1 MSLDDLFSVRSSAN
15 ANASQIRNLKAIQ
28 ISIASPENIR
38 EWSYG
43 EVKKPETINYRTFKP
58 ERDGLFC
65 AKIFG
70 PVKDYECNCG
80 KYKRMKHRGI
90 VCEKCGVEVIASKVR
105 RERMGH
111 IELAA
116 PVAHIWFLKTLPS
129 KIGTLL
135 DMTMADLEKVLYF
148 DSYIVLDPGS
158 TNLQK
163 MQVISEDQ
171 YLQIIDHFGEDAL
184 TVGMGAESI
193 RGLLEELN
201 LEELKVMLREES
213 QTTKSQTKKKKLT
226 KRLKVVEA
234 FLESGNRPEWMILEV
249 IPVIPP
255 ELRPLV
261 PLDGGRFATSDLNAL
276 YRRVINRNNR
286 LKRLIQLTRHHH
298 PQRKAHA
305 PGSRGRAVRQRPP
318 RPRHRGH
325 QRTSPEVPVRHD
337 QGQAGP
343 LPSEPARQARGL
355 LRPFR
360 HRRGPVPEAPSVR
373 PAQED
378 GPRTLQALH
387 LFRT

>member
-171 YLQIIDHFGEDAL
+171 YLQIIDHFGGRQELLDAVLRHVDDVTFTEDP
-184 TVGMGAESI
+184 
-193 RGLLEELN
+193 
-201 LEELKVMLREES
+201 LRVLRAAQIS
-213 QTTKSQTKKKKLT
+213 APFQYS
-226 KRLKVVEA
+226 VEA
-234 FLESGNRPEWMILEV
+234 YKVEI
-249 IPVIPP
+249 
-255 ELRPLV
+255 
-261 PLDGGRFATSDLNAL
+261 
-276 YRRVINRNNR
+276 
-286 LKRLIQLTRHHH
+286 
-298 PQRKAHA
+298 
-305 PGSRGRAVRQRPP
+305 
-318 RPRHRGH
+318 
-325 QRTSPEVPVRHD
+325 
-337 QGQAGP
+337 
-343 LPSEPARQARGL
+343 
-355 LRPFR
+355 
-360 HRRGPVPEAPSVR
+360 
-373 PAQED
+373 
-378 GPRTLQALH
+378 
-387 LFRT
+387 